1 MRAQSTKRFL
11 IWQLRRSLL
20 LSGSMVKIFGWP
32 GIDYVLSAIIGID
45 YVLHHFSIETNCD
58 NLDNLDH
65 HGKTL

>member
-1 MRAQSTKRFL
+1 MA
-11 IWQLRRSLL
+11 
-20 LSGSMVKIFGWP
+20 KIFGWP
-32 GIDYVLSAIIGID
+32 GIDYVLSATIGID